1 MNRKPPILQYT
12 RLPAPRLP
20 KPPPKRIFLILGWCL
35 ATAPFITFSLLGI
48 VHFLSDIISPTR
60 SYSFGDVQFT
70 VMSQGSMISFVKL
83 FFLMAIGVLS
93 VLVLIRG
100 IKKACR
106 EVKELN

>member
-1 MNRKPPILQYT
+1 
-12 RLPAPRLP
+12 
-20 KPPPKRIFLILGWCL
+20 
-35 ATAPFITFSLLGI
+35 LLGI